1 MPSLE
6 SLMMP
11 TAPAPQDA
19 PPPSKPIVPQPNGGR
34 GRWKIGAAL
43 LALACLAQSVL
54 WALWWED
61 PTHFKMSV
69 LFVWPAA
76 VFALLNWWTFR
87 SGWSW
92 RVRLGVL
99 GAGCAAVVVFFNL
112 FQLDRFDGD
121 MVPTRIVPA
130 WRPSADQAARDFIAS
145 LPATTPVP
153 VTTNGSEPVAA
164 PLVASQGDWPGY
176 RGMDRM
182 GVVREATL
190 RTDWSV
196 RPPKELWKHPVG
208 KAWSSFAVIGDM
220 AFTQEQRGDS
230 EAVVAYSLTTGQQV
244 WSHLDPVK
252 WSASDAQGGTGP
264 RATPQF
270 DSGLL
275 YTQGATGLLSCLD
288 AATGRGVWSADILKD
303 AGTPGSPVPNLG
315 WGTAGSPLVVDQF
328 VIVVPGG
335 KDEKSVVAYDKQTGQ
350 RVWSGGSRIASYGS
364 PRVETLLGERTVLVP
379 LGDGLAGHALDDG
392 RELWFFKWGNG
403 PQVNGAQPLL
413 VADNSLLFGCGYG
426 VGTVRLDLSREKSI
440 WTVTQRWHSNRFRP
454 KFNDFVLHNGHVF
467 GLDDGTLTCL
477 DIETG
482 KVKWKSG
489 RYGYGQIL
497 LVGETLLILSEDGRV
512 ILRRA
517 ATSVSEEL
525 ASFQALDPNGIT
537 WNHPVL
543 VRGKLLVRNAIEA
556 ACFELE

>member
-1 MPSLE
+1 MSPLE

-11 TAPAPQDA
+11 TVPAPQDA
-19 PPPSKPIVPQPNGGR
+19 PPPSKPIVPQPCVGR

-43 LALACLAQSVL
+43 FALACLAQGML
-54 WALWWED
+54 WAMWWED

-76 VFALLNWWTFR
+76 VFSLLVWWTFF

-92 RVRLGVL
+92 RVRLGAL
-99 GAGCAAVVVFFNL
+99 GVGCAAVVAFYNL
-112 FQLDRFDGD
+112 FRLDRFDGD
-121 MVPTRIVPA
+121 MVPTRIVPI
-130 WRPSADQAARDFIAS
+130 WQPNADQAAREFIAS
-145 LPATTPVP
+145 IPTKNPAS
-153 VTTNGSEPVAA
+153 VTDADSKSVAV
-164 PLVASQGDWPGY
+164 PLVASDGDWPGY
-176 RGMDRM
+176 RGSNRM

-190 RTDWSV
+190 RTDWSA

-220 AFTQEQRGDS
+220 AFTQEQRGES
-230 EAVVAYSLTTGQQV
+230 EAVVAYRLASGEQV

-252 WSASDAQGGTGP
+252 LSASDAQGGSGP

-270 DSGLL
+270 DNGLL
-275 YTQGATGLLSCLD
+275 YTQGATGLLNCLD
-288 AATGRGVWSADILKD
+288 AATGRRVWSTDILKD
-303 AGTPGSPVPNLG
+303 AGTAGAPVPNLG
-315 WGTAGSPLVVDQF
+315 WGTAGSPLLVDQF

-350 RVWSGGSRIASYGS
+350 RLWSGGSRIASYGS

-379 LGDGLAGHALDDG
+379 LGDGLAGHALADG

-426 VGTVRLDLSREKSI
+426 VGTVRLDLAREKSI

-454 KFNDFVLHNGHVF
+454 KFNDFVLLNGHVF

-489 RYGYGQIL
+489 RYGYGQLL

-512 ILRRA
+512 ILRPA
-517 ATSVSEEL
+517 ATSVTEEL